1 MRSILALILLA
12 CGSALL
18 MSDTG
23 AAQDKKNEKTVAEKK
38 EVVLKGTITCGKCD
52 LGVDK
57 ACATV
62 IVVKGEK
69 DKKDVV
75 YYFDKASH
83 TKFHDGV
90 CTEAK
95 KGTVEAT
102 IVDDGKKKIIT
113 AKKVTFDK

>member
-1 MRSILALILLA
+1 MRSILALILMA

-23 AAQDKKNEKTVAEKK
+23 AAQDKKEDKTAEKK

-52 LGVDK
+52 LMVDK

-69 DKKDVV
+69 GKKDIV

-102 IVDDGKKKIIT
+102 LIDDGKKKIIT